1 MAYDSE
7 NMLYICNFHAL
18 FHMLEYFL
26 KLMVVPAVE
35 TEVPALGLG
44 YALAKVGGE
53 ETNVSMV
60 RF

>member
-1 MAYDSE
+1 MYDSE

-26 KLMVVPAVE
+26 KLIVVPVVK

-44 YALAKVGGE
+44 YVLAKVGGQE
-53 ETNVSMV
+53 IDVRMV
-60 RF
+60 RS